1 MKKIGFI
8 LVISAGLLWGS
19 SCLFIHYLSG
29 FGFTPAQMTAARG
42 LVAFLAVAGLTLIRD
57 RSAMKVTKKEFFL
70 FLAGG
75 FCMFA
80 TAYTYYAAVTMT
92 SPSTA
97 AVLMYMEPIYV
108 AIFSGFFFKESFT
121 PLKILSSATVLVG
134 CCLVSG
140 MVGGLRFEPLGVIL
154 AILSGVFY
162 AVYSILMKFAMRK
175 NAKPLSA
182 AFYCDLFMALF
193 ALIPAK
199 IHLMPALIA
208 ADPVKTLPALAGLGL
223 VTFFVPYYL
232 YTLSLRYIPAGT
244 ASALAVIEPL
254 AATIYSILFLKEK
267 LTLLA
272 GVGIVLILGASILLC
287 SLKEKQKVSDD
298 GKRTQ
303 T

>member
-1 MKKIGFI
+1 MKKIGVI
-8 LVISAGLLWGS
+8 LIVLAGLLWGS
-19 SCLFIHYLSG
+19 SCLFIAYLSG

-42 LVAFLAVAGLTLIRD
+42 FMAFLAVAVYTLIRD
-57 RSAMKVTKKEFFL
+57 RSAFRVSKKEFFL
-70 FLAGG
+70 FMAAG

-80 TAYTYYAAVTMT
+80 TAYTYYVAVTMT

-108 AIFSGFFFKESFT
+108 AIFSGIFFRESFT
-121 PLKILSSATVLVG
+121 PLKIVAIAAVLVG

-140 MVGGLRFEPLGVIL
+140 VVGGMQFQPLGVLL

-162 AVYSILMKFAMRK
+162 ATYSILMKYAMQK
-175 NAKPLSA
+175 DTKPLSA

-199 IHLMPALIA
+199 IRLMPSLVA
-208 ADPVKTLPALAGLGL
+208 ADPLRILPALLGLG
-223 VTFFVPYYL
+223 VITFFAPYYL
-232 YTLSLRYIPAGT
+232 YTASLRYIPAGT
-244 ASALAVIEPL
+244 AAALAVIEPL
-254 AATIYSILFLKEK
+254 AATIYSILFLHEK

-287 SLKEKQKVSDD
+287 TLKEKQKA
-298 GKRTQ
+298 
-303 T
+303 